1 MGKSPHLHNI
11 SNTSFTAYLAPT
23 TQTRQVTELVLRT
36 RPLKIVL
43 QSLLEGGGG
52 EGGLLSNKN
61 ELNTTFSP
69 QPGSNRSESGR
80 GRIATKGHEL
90 EPKVAFMPSALRLM
104 WYRRPH
110 LYETG
115 STPVIPKGGCQVLP
129 GNSEI
134 LPSSPHGAEIL
145 TLGFRQ
151 LWLCKLPN
159 EERNTHFWNRI
170 LSADNDV
177 DICVAPGWGHRLA
190 ASHKS
195 VGRQKSKMCEQSG
208 NKGTRERNRKWVDRN
223 MVLSLYHSHQQI
235 CSHKPQERNYW
246 PYTPLKSAKW
256 GFSKGKIIIPQY
268 QVNGYSAKGEELSWF
283 WLHSLKSQH

>member
-151 LWLCKLPN
+151 LWLCKLPMKNATLISETGSFQQTTTWTSALHLGGDTGWQPLTRVWEDKNLKCVSKVATKELGKETGN
-159 EERNTHFWNRI
+159 EWIGIWCYHFIIHISR
-170 LSADNDV
+170 SAAIN
-177 DICVAPGWGHRLA
+177 HR
-190 ASHKS
+190 
-195 VGRQKSKMCEQSG
+195 
-208 NKGTRERNRKWVDRN
+208 KGTTD
-223 MVLSLYHSHQQI
+223 
-235 CSHKPQERNYW
+235 P
-246 PYTPLKSAKW
+246 
-256 GFSKGKIIIPQY
+256 IP
-268 QVNGYSAKGEELSWF
+268 
-283 WLHSLKSQH
+283 H